1 MYLVHTFGL
10 GHNHG
15 GTSLF
20 VQESYNP
27 NISKSR
33 YVPATDLSG
42 AIDLFFKTACGRGD
56 TKDADRMKDSIERG
70 AFFDEC
76 DYVEVNEPTAF
87 VANPARDGF
96 DGDSFMN
103 GIESMICGTDS
114 SAEAGLLALALL
126 SKEMAASSTA
136 A

>member
-1 MYLVHTFGL
+1 
-10 GHNHG
+10 
-15 GTSLF
+15 
-20 VQESYNP
+20 
-27 NISKSR
+27 
-33 YVPATDLSG
+33 
-42 AIDLFFKTACGRGD
+42 
-56 TKDADRMKDSIERG
+56 MKDCIERG

-76 DYVEVNEPTAF
+76 DYVEVIEPTAF